1 VSTITHARVLRIA
14 APIVISNATVP
25 LLGAVDTAVIGQ
37 MGQAAP
43 LAAVGLGAIIL
54 ATFYWVFGF
63 LRMSTSGLAA
73 QAAGAGDLVERD
85 AVLLRALAIGLAAG
99 LGLIALQGLLFGLAL
114 RMAPAS
120 AAVEGYARAYLGIRV
135 WGAPATVMLYAMT
148 GWLIALER
156 TRAVLLLQLLQNGL
170 NAGLDF
176 LFVLGFGWG
185 IAGVASA
192 TLIAEY
198 AGLLLGLWLLRESFG
213 PRFAAAWARL
223 RDPVALRKMFGASRD
238 IMLRSVILQLSFT
251 TFIFLAAGFGDVTLA
266 ANNVLMQF
274 LEITAY
280 GLDGFAVA
288 AETLVGQAAG
298 ARAVADLRRATAV
311 TMQWGFIGAG
321 ILALVFAL
329 AGGEIIAL
337 MTTSPEVRAEAARY
351 LPWLAIAPVIGVG
364 SWIYDGVYIGALR
377 TGAMLR
383 AMAVSVAGYLAA
395 LVVLVPL
402 AGNHGLWA
410 ALMLLNLLRM
420 FTLWRGFPA
429 LARAASA
436 G

>member
-1 VSTITHARVLRIA
+1 VSKITHARVLRIA

-37 MGQAAP
+37 IGLAAP

-73 QAAGAGDLVERD
+73 QAAGAGDLIERD
-85 AVLLRALAIGLAAG
+85 AVLLRALAIGAVAG
-99 LGLIALQGLLFGLAL
+99 LALVALQSLLFGLAL
-114 RMAPAS
+114 RVAPAS
-120 AAVEGYARAYLGIRV
+120 EAVEASARIYLGIRI

-156 TRAVLLLQLLQNGL
+156 TRAVLALQLLQNGL
-170 NAGLDF
+170 NVVLDV
-176 LFVLGFGWG
+176 LFVLQFGWG

-198 AGLLLGLWLLRESFG
+198 AGLMLGLWLLREVFG
-213 PRFAAAWARL
+213 PRLAAALARL

-238 IMLRSVILQLSFT
+238 IMLRSVLLQLSFT
-251 TFIFLAAGFGDVTLA
+251 SFIFLAAGFGDVTLA

-280 GLDGFAVA
+280 GLDGFAFA
-288 AETLVGQAAG
+288 AETLVGQAVG
-298 ARAVADLRRATAV
+298 ARALSDLRRATSV
-311 TMQWGFIGAG
+311 SMQWGFLGAA
-321 ILALVFAL
+321 LLSLVFAF
-329 AGGEIIAL
+329 GGGTIIAL
-337 MTTSPEVRAEAARY
+337 MTTAADVRLEAARY
-351 LPWLAIAPVIGVG
+351 LPWLAIAPLIGVG
-364 SWIYDGVYIGALR
+364 SWIYDGVYIGALH

-383 AMAVSVAGYLAA
+383 AMLISVAGYVVA

-429 LARAASA
+429 LARGIA
-436 G
+436 